1 MNPIAI
7 ARYGL
12 LAASNRLAMVP
23 ERIVNMQVEGAD
35 VDLGDELSNLI
46 WPGPTSAPRPPSS
59 ERRTRCRA
67 PRSTSTPDPF
77 PIGF

>member
-12 LAASNRLAMVP
+12 LAASNRLAMSS

-35 VDLGDELSNLI
+35 VDLGDEMVNLMMAKTDFGANAAVI
-46 WPGPTSAPRPPSS
+46 
-59 ERRTRCRA
+59 RTA
-67 PRSTSTPDPF
+67 DEMQGALLD
-77 PIGF
+77 ILA